1 MNDEKSETTCELPG
15 FGPIRQWK
23 LHVRVGDF
31 ERGRTLRPGQS
42 LVLGAADEAD
52 LKILDATV
60 SALHCRVTVEATG
73 IRVVDLGS
81 RNGTYIGSGRVSEAL
96 LQGSIGS
103 FAIGRTSV
111 ELREHCSRTDLDS
124 MGLIGQSPSMVQLRE
139 RIRSF
144 ARLSK
149 PVLILGE
156 SGTGK
161 DVVAKALHHY
171 SNRSGSYVET
181 NVAAYPDSLIDSELF
196 GHEKGAFTGA
206 ISSRTGLFE
215 EAHRGTLFLDEIG
228 DLSRAGQAKLLR
240 VVEDGKIRALGTAGH
255 KKLDVR
261 LISATC
267 VDLQKMMG
275 EGTFRQ
281 DLFHRLSLLTIQI
294 PPLRKRSSDI
304 PLLANHLLRMVAD
317 ELGQKYLVPAT
328 VEALKAYEWP
338 GNVRE
343 MFAALYRAAVL
354 APGEELA
361 PHLFNLKSAVQGH
374 SRSRLYP
381 EQAVELLALHE
392 NVSAAARA
400 AGLPRST
407 FRSILRRVK
416 DEDPSVE

>member
-1 MNDEKSETTCELPG
+1 MTNEKDETTSELPG

-23 LHVRVGDF
+23 LHVCVGDF

-52 LKILDATV
+52 LKILDPTV
-60 SALHCRVTVEATG
+60 SAQHCRVTVEATG

-81 RNGTYIGSGRVSEAL
+81 KNGTYVGPGRISAAL
-96 LQGSIGS
+96 LQGGISS

-111 ELREHCSRTDLDS
+111 EIREHCSGADLDS
-124 MGLIGQSPSMVQLRE
+124 MGLVGQCPSMIQLRE

-161 DVVAKALHHY
+161 DVVARALHRY

-206 ISSRTGLFE
+206 ISSRMGIFE
-215 EAHRGTLFLDEIG
+215 EANRGTLFLDEIA

-240 VVEDGKIRALGTAGH
+240 VVEDGKIRALGTVGH

-267 VDLQKMMG
+267 ADLQKMMG

-281 DLFHRLSLLTIQI
+281 DLFHRLSLLTIHI
-294 PPLRKRSSDI
+294 PPLRKRCSDI

-317 ELGQKYLVPAT
+317 ELGQKYLTPAS
-328 VEALKAYEWP
+328 VEALKAYDWP

-343 MFAALYRAAVL
+343 MFAALYRAAAL
-354 APGEELA
+354 APGDELS
-361 PHLFNLKSAVQGH
+361 PNLFSLKSPVHGH
-374 SRSRLYP
+374 LRARIYP
-381 EQAVELLALHE
+381 EQAVELMALHE

-416 DEDPSVE
+416 SD